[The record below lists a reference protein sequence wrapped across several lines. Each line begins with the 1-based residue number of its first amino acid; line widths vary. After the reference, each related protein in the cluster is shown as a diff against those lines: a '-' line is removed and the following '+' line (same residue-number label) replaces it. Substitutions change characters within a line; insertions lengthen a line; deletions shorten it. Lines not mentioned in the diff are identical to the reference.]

1 MAHLETDGYESQAAM
16 LEAQLK
22 QSVSTLPGRAALFTY
37 YFCNASCPSD
47 VSVFLHGGWQS
58 GGREKTK
65 T

>member
-37 YFCNASCPSD
+37 YFCNALCSSD
-47 VSVFLHGGWQS
+47 VSVFLHGGWRS